1 MIRRSTWWT
10 TALLVTLAATRAFGA
25 EIPTHL
31 EAAPVSH
38 DQAATLLQQAGLSH
52 DEAVARAESL
62 DQAELAQ
69 LSRTDLDQQGG
80 EPFVTIAII
89 LGILALAYM
98 YFRHQ
103 EAMSGQ

>member
-10 TALLVTLAATRAFGA
+10 TALLAILATTRTSGA
-25 EIPTHL
+25 ELPSHL
-31 EAAPVSH
+31 DAAAAGP
-38 DQAATLLQQAGLSH
+38 DQAAALLQQAGLSN
-52 DEAVARAESL
+52 DDAVARAGSL
-62 DQAELAQ
+62 DRAELAQ

-80 EPFVTIAII
+80 EPVVTIAII

>member
-10 TALLVTLAATRAFGA
+10 TTLLAILATTRTFGA
-25 EIPTHL
+25 EIPSHL
-31 EAAPVSH
+31 DASTVGPA
-38 DQAATLLQQAGLSH
+38 QAASLFQQVGLSH
-52 DEAVARAESL
+52 DDAVARAGSL

-80 EPFVTIAII
+80 EPIVTIAII